1 MLKVVLC
8 LVIAL
13 SLTNALPVRNRFS
26 EDFDDYAREAAARKR
41 SHFEDLYDSY
51 LRRREPSKSEWVTH
65 ISHEPRFQLL
75 FLRITY
81 MRLFGLRLQVDLRII
96 SYHNQSKYTTT
107 ETSLVCIR
115 FLFKFFAAL
124 IILHEI
130 KRFRSRISVSSTLSF
145 ESYTCGKGIFQ

>member
-26 EDFDDYAREAAARKR
+26 EDFDDYAREAAARRR

-65 ISHEPRFQLL
+65 ISHEPRFERL

-81 MRLFGLRLQVDLRII
+81 DAVIWFASTGRLEDYLLPQPKQVYDDSDIPGM
-96 SYHNQSKYTTT
+96 YKVY
-107 ETSLVCIR
+107 
-115 FLFKFFAAL
+115 FYL
-124 IILHEI
+124 I
-130 KRFRSRISVSSTLSF
+130 FWPP
-145 ESYTCGKGIFQ
+145 